1 MELENVTE
9 AATAAL
15 SKKSHRNLDFRSN
28 SPTSSDI
35 QIASAP
41 QEQSRPTTAI
51 FTIEEDE
58 ISNNIEKPDRN
69 IRQSRR
75 HSCPRKLS
83 QRGRNRIRF
92 SSFDSSSSN
101 TTSKNQD
108 FSAQLQPCNCEILY
122 QLNVETE
129 L

>member
-1 MELENVTE
+1 MKINMELENVTQP
-9 AATAAL
+9 AGAAAL

-41 QEQSRPTTAI
+41 QEHSRPTTAI

-69 IRQSRR
+69 VRQSRR

-92 SSFDSSSSN
+92 SSFDASSRR
-101 TTSKNQD
+101 
-108 FSAQLQPCNCEILY
+108 E
-122 QLNVETE
+122 ETIQKKT
-129 L
+129 LLSL